1 MCSRN
6 IYKILSKSAT
16 ALANHVSVVAV
27 LKDFLH
33 LGVLGSRREHS
44 VASFKSECHHGCV
57 HVVRAMSGAQCWDVG
72 WSKFQI
78 ICLELVGKPPTN
90 QSVSIWKYRNI
101 EFLKKHL
108 NVMLNT
114 LEGLFCM
121 LSNEI
126 TVLVMRW
133 KQSWSEPW
141 HQSHTSPLS
150 FAWHTCRSSVRL
162 PVAAF
167 VFGSRVC
174 VKTLSSYLS
183 GLWFCWLHGQHEIAP
198 TLPLW
203 DSAAD
208 KMSSE

>member
-1 MCSRN
+1 
-6 IYKILSKSAT
+6 
-16 ALANHVSVVAV
+16 
-27 LKDFLH
+27 
-33 LGVLGSRREHS
+33 
-44 VASFKSECHHGCV
+44 
-57 HVVRAMSGAQCWDVG
+57 
-72 WSKFQI
+72 
-78 ICLELVGKPPTN
+78 
-90 QSVSIWKYRNI
+90 
-101 EFLKKHL
+101 
-108 NVMLNT
+108 MLNY

-133 KQSWSEPW
+133 KQSQSEPW

-208 KMSSE
+208 KMSSEEQNLGKCLNLPKTELSTFDYVVLLLLVQKNAVEHWIEHQEADNYNNPNTGNHDHSWKSGVWLHDDLKCKVMADKSSKFIKISKISTETRLHST